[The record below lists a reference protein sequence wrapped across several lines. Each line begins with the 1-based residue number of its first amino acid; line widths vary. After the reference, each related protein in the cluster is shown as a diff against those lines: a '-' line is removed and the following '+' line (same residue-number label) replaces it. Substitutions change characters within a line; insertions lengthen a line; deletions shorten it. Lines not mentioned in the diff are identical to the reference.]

1 MGKES
6 KYAVVGNPV
15 AHSLSPEIHEAFAKQ
30 FGDNISYEK
39 IEIPL
44 GEFESYIEDLISEG
58 YKGVNVTI
66 PFKVD
71 AYRFSTKTTA
81 YARQATAANTLKF
94 EGNKVLGENTDGIG
108 FVQDLKG
115 RLNFSLKNKNIL
127 ILGAGEALEDC
138 SQSFL
143 TNFLKR
149 FQLPIVRL
157 LGLSSWP
164 MNSESKVFCTMR
176 QALNNTI
183 LLLTPLPQA
192 FRIRLL

>member
-127 ILGAGEALEDC
+127 ILGAGG
-138 SQSFL
+138 S
-143 TNFLKR
+143 
-149 FQLPIVRL
+149 VR
-157 LGLSSWP
+157 
-164 MNSESKVFCTMR
+164 
-176 QALNNTI
+176 
-183 LLLTPLPQA
+183 
-192 FRIRLL
+192 